1 MFFIFS
7 KEWNV
12 TVNISF
18 GSGVREYL
26 IYKDLIRKWGMIKT
40 FLYFLS
46 NIWELEQVKQECA
59 NLRTLGAYVF
69 YLLMCH
75 TCLRAFVPFLRTC
88 RYFFT
93 CLMWLHFF
101 TCLTCVHFFRCFP
114 CLYFFKF
121 LLCFYFHVPCVSL
134 PFSRALIFLCAYV
147 LFKYMLI
154 KLTQINE
161 LTYYCSSLLSL
172 KSVIYRSAFINYF
185 HLNKTRVVFSMI
197 FSFFSEAIFWKT
209 GALSEKRNSGGV
221 KILNNKT

>member
-46 NIWELEQVKQECA
+46 NIWELEEVKQECA
-59 NLRTLGAYVF
+59 KLRTLGAYVF

-101 TCLTCVHFFRCFP
+101 TCLTCIHFFRCFP
-114 CLYFFKF
+114 CLYFLSSFCAF
-121 LLCFYFHVPCVSL
+121 IFMCLACLYFFRVP
-134 PFSRALIFLCAYV
+134 FLCAYV

-161 LTYYCSSLLSL
+161 LTYYCPSLLLL

-185 HLNKTRVVFSMI
+185 HFYKTRVVFSSI
-197 FSFFSEAIFWKT
+197 FSFFSETIFWKT
-209 GALSEKRNSGGV
+209 GTLSEKKNSGSV
-221 KILNNKT
+221 EILNNKT